1 MIFWILI
8 IFCSNK
14 IKLYPGFRSRN
25 NVETGSK
32 KCTIANQST
41 GCLAWVYFINI
52 TDIGQQFDVLK
63 QFLVVHYYSLTNLG
77 CRKNNKNWQLLK
89 PKAVC
94 YCTVECSLI
103 RFFTKLKTTT
113 TTKATKSSCLPFLHH
128 CVQFLQLISV
138 FLLILQGQQSHWW
151 QGAGPRTGA
160 CYHNQ
165 SRFEGI

>member
-63 QFLVVHYYSLTNLG
+63 QFLVVHYYSFTNLG
-77 CRKNNKNWQLLK
+77 CRKNNKNRQLLK